1 MSYNWSAKQRLVE
14 ANVFDPSVTQLLI
27 PGPVQSGKTLSAVF
41 FFLSWAAKNWSGYEF
56 ALCSR
61 SMRQYSAVLSKYA
74 REFGVLTGL
83 GWTAVA
89 DHHEMRSAHGNLN
102 NKFYLGLGSDISSE
116 AKVRGWTLAG
126 ALLDEVTLMPEDFV
140 NTVLDRCSIP
150 GAKVVMCC
158 NPAGPMHHV
167 KLKFMDRPESAATL
181 VPFRLADNPSLSQG
195 YIDGLNARYTG
206 AMKRRMVY
214 GEWAATSGIVYPNW
228 ENALGK
234 APPLEEAWRFRLA
247 GDFGAATVTHMLL
260 IALYPNGQHWVVR
273 EWVYDGR
280 TDGQLTEAEQAD
292 KVKRELVGRY
302 SISEVVIDP
311 AALGFRMALGKVLHL
326 PIQLAENEVLP
337 GIQKVTEE
345 IDTNLI
351 KIDTAGCP
359 ELARQ
364 GYNYRWDERAGLR
377 GEDRPAKED
386 DHGLDALRYDVW
398 THIAGLRRGKVRVRR
413 GSTR

>member
-1 MSYNWSAKQRLVE
+1 MSSPYVRPIHAAVQRG
-14 ANVFDPSVTQLLI
+14 AQ
-27 PGPVQSGKTLSAVF
+27 
-41 FFLSWAAKNWSGYEF
+41 
-56 ALCSR
+56 
-61 SMRQYSAVLSKYA
+61 SKYA

-89 DHHEMRSAHGNLN
+89 DHHEMQSAYGNLP

-116 AKVRGWTLAG
+116 AKVRGWSLAG
-126 ALLDEVTLMPEDFV
+126 ALLDEVTLMPEEFV
-140 NTVLDRCSIP
+140 DTVLDRCSIR
-150 GAKVVMCC
+150 GAKAVMAC
-158 NPAGPMHHV
+158 NPAGPMHPV
-167 KLKFMDRPESAATL
+167 KLKFMDRSRTSAATL
-181 VPFRLADNPSLSQG
+181 VQIQAGRQPVSLSPRATSTDSTPG
-195 YIDGLNARYTG
+195 TPAPCCVGWCTG
-206 AMKRRMVY
+206 SGPPRRASSIPTGRPRSAKRRRWTKR
-214 GEWAATSGIVYPNW
+214 GASDSLATS
-228 ENALGK
+228 AS
-234 APPLEEAWRFRLA
+234 AS
-247 GDFGAATVTHMLL
+247 VTHVLL
-260 IALYPNGQHWVVR
+260 IALFPNGQHWVVR

-280 TDGQLTEAEQAD
+280 TDGQLTEDQQAAR
-292 KVKRELVGRY
+292 VKRDLVGRH

-311 AALGFRMALGKVLHL
+311 AALGFRMALGKALHL

-364 GYNYRWDERAGLR
+364 GYNYRWDERAGQR

-398 THIAGLRRGKVRVRR
+398 THIAGIRRGKVRVRR
-413 GSTR
+413 GTAR

>member
-1 MSYNWSAKQRLVE
+1 M
-14 ANVFDPSVTQLLI
+14 
-27 PGPVQSGKTLSAVF
+27 
-41 FFLSWAAKNWSGYEF
+41 
-56 ALCSR
+56 CSR

-89 DHHEMRSAHGNLN
+89 DHHEMKSAFGNLP

-126 ALLDEVTLMPEDFV
+126 ALLDEVTLMPEDFID
-140 NTVLDRCSIP
+140 TVLDRCSIP
-150 GAKVVMCC
+150 GAKVVMAC
-158 NPAGPMHHV
+158 NPAGPMHPV
-167 KLKFMDRPESAATL
+167 KLKFMDRPTSAATL
-181 VPFRLADNPSLSQG
+181 VPFKLADNPSLSQG

-234 APPLEEAWRFRLA
+234 APPLDEAWRFRLA
-247 GDFGAATVTHMLL
+247 GDFASSSITHMLL

-280 TDGQLTEAEQAD
+280 TDGQLTEDQQAA
-292 KVKRELVGRY
+292 KVKRELVGRH

-311 AALGFRMALGKVLHL
+311 AALGFRMALGKALHL

-364 GYNYRWDERAGLR
+364 GYNYRWDERAGQR
-377 GEDRPAKED
+377 GEDRPPK
-386 DHGLDALRYDVW
+386 RMITVW
-398 THIAGLRRGKVRVRR
+398 TR
-413 GSTR
+413 